1 MPVSYTH
8 LDEAHRFAIEYH
20 RLLRSK
26 GQVHSVLDDIPGIGP
41 GRRKEL
47 MRHYQSLDE
56 IRNAGLE
63 ELRKLPSMN
72 ERAARSVYDYFHK
85 SENHEG

>member
-1 MPVSYTH
+1 M
-8 LDEAHRFAIEYH
+8 
-20 RLLRSK
+20 
-26 GQVHSVLDDIPGIGP
+26 HSVLDDIPGIGP